1 MLIEYYKFIKLKL
14 IAVHYSLYLF
24 RILFRTLNHQ
34 YDYTFDWTMLK
45 QLNAP
50 PNNMIKADN
59 REREKEKQHTA
70 EAPKIIN

>member
-1 MLIEYYKFIKLKL
+1 M
-14 IAVHYSLYLF
+14 SF

-50 PNNMIKADN
+50 PNNMIKVDN
-59 REREKEKQHTA
+59 RDREKEKNQHTT

>member
-1 MLIEYYKFIKLKL
+1 MMMMMQIK
-14 IAVHYSLYLF
+14 IIIVTNWCSSLSLC

-50 PNNMIKADN
+50 QNNMIKVDN
-59 REREKEKQHTA
+59 REKEKQHTT